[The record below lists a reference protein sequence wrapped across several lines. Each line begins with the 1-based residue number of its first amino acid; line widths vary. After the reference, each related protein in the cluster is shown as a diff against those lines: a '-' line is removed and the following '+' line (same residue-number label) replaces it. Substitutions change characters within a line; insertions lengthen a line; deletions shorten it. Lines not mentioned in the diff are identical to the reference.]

1 MERTQSQVFKKWEQR
16 NFRMKTSFA
25 LSSFSRFLLL
35 CIYILYVNEP
45 SIQEPLDLSEQLH
58 PNELPNLHEPLHLSD
73 PPAIPSWATT
83 HPWATT
89 PSWVTN
95 RHEPQL
101 LYEPRHLHESPHLH
115 ESQLLYEPRHTFMS
129 HHTSMSHYIF
139 MSHHISKE
147 PPWKGLW
154 FTGLTSCRCMRCMW
168 RATHSKYSTMH
179 SHITGDSRYIHMLH

>member
-1 MERTQSQVFKKWEQR
+1 MERTQSEVFKKWEQR

-89 PSWVTN
+89 PSWVTH
-95 RHEPQL
+95 RHEP
-101 LYEPRHLHESPHLH
+101 
-115 ESQLLYEPRHTFMS
+115 QLLYEPRHTFMS

-154 FTGLTSCRCMRCMW
+154 FTGLTSCRCMRWML

-179 SHITGDSRYIHMLH
+179 SHITGDFRYIQYVTLK